1 MRAYIAFT
9 KKEIYELAKTYK
21 LLLLIIVFLI
31 FGFMN
36 PIVAKLT
43 PDIMKSLVEQGI
55 SISLPEPTILDSWA
69 QFFKNVSQM
78 GLIVLVIMFSGIISN
93 ELSKGTL
100 VNMLTKGLSRK
111 TVILSKFTSTC
122 LIWTLAYF
130 LSALVTFL
138 YSMLFWEDT
147 EVANLLFSIS
157 IVWIF
162 GIFLISAVILGG
174 ILFKTSYGAM
184 LFCGVIVAC
193 LLFLNIF
200 PKVAEYNPIQLISV
214 NMDILKE
221 NIEISEVIKPIG
233 VTLGASILFMISSIV
248 IFCKREF

>member
-21 LLLLIIVFLI
+21 LLLLVVVFLI

-36 PIVAKLT
+36 PVVAKLT
-43 PDIMKSLVEQGI
+43 PDVMKSLMEDGI
-55 SISLPEPTILDSWA
+55 NISMPEATIFDSWA

-78 GLIVLVIMFSGIISN
+78 GLIVLVIMFSGLISN

-122 LIWTLAYF
+122 LVWTFSYF

-138 YSMLFWEDT
+138 YSMLFWENT
-147 EVANLLFSIS
+147 EVDNLLFSIS

-162 GIFLISAVILGG
+162 GIFLISAIILGG
-174 ILFKTSYGAM
+174 ILFKTSYGSM
-184 LFCGVIVAC
+184 LFCGAIVAC
-193 LLFLNIF
+193 LLFLNVF
-200 PKVAEYNPIQLISV
+200 PKVQEYNPIQLISV

-221 NIEISEVIKPIG
+221 NIEVSELVKSIWI
-233 VTLGASILFMISSIV
+233 TLGTSVLFIFSSII

>member
-9 KKEIYELAKTYK
+9 KKEIYESAKTYK

-221 NIEISEVIKPIG
+221 NIEISEVIKSIG